1 MGNFI
6 MIFAE
11 ILRHSKVQFSHFL
24 RHLVERN
31 KIAYTYLGSRSNG
44 GIVMPRRVWLLIIGM
59 LVNVTGVS
67 FLWPLNT
74 IYLHDHLG
82 KSLTIAGLVL
92 MANAGAGIVGNLL
105 GGYLFDQ
112 IGGYK
117 SIMLGNVITIVGLIG
132 LTIWHGWPHY
142 VWFLTIMG
150 FSGGIVFPSMYAMVG
165 TAWPEGGRKA
175 FNAIYLAQNLGVA
188 IGPAVA
194 GIIADYSF
202 NYIFLA
208 NLGMYILFFFIAL
221 FGFRKF
227 DIASDRHTSVI
238 NEGKSIRNKAP
249 FYALLI
255 VTSGYLICWLV
266 YVQWQSTIAT
276 FTQDLGITLK
286 QYSLLWSI
294 NGLLIL
300 AAQPIIQPIV
310 KRLEH
315 RVKAQLVLG
324 IIIMM
329 ISFII
334 VGYAQAFSMFV
345 TAMVILTIGEMFVWP
360 AVPTLASQL
369 APKGREGFYQGIVN
383 STATIGRMLGPFVG
397 GVLVDLYGMTV
408 MFLILTTFMALAII
422 PSLLYDVPLKKTES
436 QG

>member
-1 MGNFI
+1 
-6 MIFAE
+6 
-11 ILRHSKVQFSHFL
+11 
-24 RHLVERN
+24 
-31 KIAYTYLGSRSNG
+31 
-44 GIVMPRRVWLLIIGM
+44 
-59 LVNVTGVS
+59 
-67 FLWPLNT
+67 
-74 IYLHDHLG
+74 
-82 KSLTIAGLVL
+82 
-92 MANAGAGIVGNLL
+92 
-105 GGYLFDQ
+105 
-112 IGGYK
+112 
-117 SIMLGNVITIVGLIG
+117 
-132 LTIWHGWPHY
+132 
-142 VWFLTIMG
+142 MG

-208 NLGMYILFFFIAL
+208 NLGMYLLFFFIAL

-383 STATIGRMLGPFVG
+383 STATIGRMLGPLVG

>member
-1 MGNFI
+1 
-6 MIFAE
+6 
-11 ILRHSKVQFSHFL
+11 
-24 RHLVERN
+24 
-31 KIAYTYLGSRSNG
+31 
-44 GIVMPRRVWLLIIGM
+44 M
-59 LVNVTGVS
+59 LVNVTGHS

-82 KSLTIAGLVL
+82 KSLTVAGLVL

-117 SIMLGNVITIVGLIG
+117 SIMLGNVITIVGLLG

-208 NLGMYILFFFIAL
+208 NLGMYLLFFFIAL

-383 STATIGRMLGPFVG
+383 STATIGRMLGPLVG

>member
-6 MIFAE
+6 MIFEE
-11 ILRHSKVQFSHFL
+11 ILRHSKVQFLHFL

-31 KIAYTYLGSRSNG
+31 KIAYTYLGFRSNG
-44 GIVMPRRVWLLIIGM
+44 GIVMPKSVWLLIIGM

-105 GGYLFDQ
+105 GGYLFDR

-300 AAQPIIQPIV
+300 VAQPIIQPIV

-383 STATIGRMLGPFVG
+383 STATIGRMLGPLVG

-422 PSLLYDVPLKKTES
+422 PSLLYDLPLKKTES

>member
-6 MIFAE
+6 MIFEE
-11 ILRHSKVQFSHFL
+11 ILRHSKVQFLHFL

-31 KIAYTYLGSRSNG
+31 KIAYTYLGFRSNG
-44 GIVMPRRVWLLIIGM
+44 GIVMPKSVWLLIIGM

-105 GGYLFDQ
+105 GGYLFDR

-334 VGYAQAFSMFV
+334 VGYAQVFSMFV

-383 STATIGRMLGPFVG
+383 STATIGRMLGPLVG

-422 PSLLYDVPLKKTES
+422 PSLLYDLPLKKTES